1 MKSFLK
7 IFEIL
12 DKWKYHYITAA
23 VLLLISVSMRMLEPK
38 ILQIVVDKVIVFF
51 LSDGKTRMVADDAV
65 SKLIYNF
72 LPEWKLENL
81 SIMLIYLGV
90 IFLVVSLFRGLF
102 SFVSSAL
109 SASSTEKA
117 MKKLRDK
124 LFSHIQQ
131 LPLEYYSKTPTGE
144 LVQRCT
150 GDVETIRKFSSM
162 HVVEVLRLTAVF
174 IGAFTMM
181 ALININYALIAV
193 MFVPVIFFGGIF
205 FFRKEGKI
213 WREHEKR
220 QDKLT
225 SIVQENLSGIR
236 VVKAF
241 AKEQYEIEKF
251 TSMNKEKKEWG
262 LKLMGLHRI
271 FWPSSDFFVH
281 LQIAISI
288 FAGGYF
294 ALSNTITV
302 GEFVAFYSYATLV
315 TWPMR
320 RVPQLISE
328 MGMTS
333 VAIDRLY
340 SILDT
345 EEEKYE
351 GKINGGKKILGNIE
365 FKDVYF
371 RYDKNDPHYVLN
383 GASFKINA
391 CENIALLG
399 PTGSGKS
406 TIISLLL
413 RFYEPEN
420 GTITIDGKNINEYSK
435 TYLRHKFGVVLQ
447 KPFLFSTTL
456 KDNIAY
462 VQPDT
467 ELDEV
472 IESAKVAN
480 IHRIIEEIFPKSY
493 ETVVGEKGVTLSGGQ
508 KQRVTLARTLLKN
521 PDILVLDDSTSS
533 VDSETEFE
541 IQKALRGIIEDKTT
555 IVIAHRITSIQDCDR
570 IIVLDKGKVIES
582 GTHEELI
589 ANNGFYKKIYD
600 IQVSIEDE
608 INDELSENREA
619 SNVKHETRDSKRQ
632 PLNGKHEKIK

>member
-12 DKWKYHYITAA
+12 DKWKYHYLTASA
-23 VLLLISVSMRMLEPK
+23 LLIISVLARMLEPK
-38 ILQIVVDKVIVFF
+38 ILQVVVDKVIVFF
-51 LSDGKTRMVADDAV
+51 LSNGQTQAAADDSV
-65 SKLIYNF
+65 TRVIFNL

-81 SIMLIYLGV
+81 HIMLIYLGV
-90 IFLVVSLFRGLF
+90 MFLVISLVRGLF
-102 SFVSSAL
+102 GFISSAL

-117 MKKLRDK
+117 MKKLRDR

-150 GDVETIRKFSSM
+150 GDVETIRKFSSVN
-162 HVVEVLRLTAVF
+162 VVDVIRLGAVV
-174 IGAFTMM
+174 IGAFVMM
-181 ALININYALIAV
+181 MMINVSYALIAIV
-193 MFVPVIFFGGIF
+193 SFPIIFFGGIY
-205 FFRKEGKI
+205 FFRKEEKV
-213 WREHEKR
+213 WKQHEKR

-251 TSMNKEKKEWG
+251 TEMNREKRAWG
-262 LKLMGLHRI
+262 IKQMELNRL
-271 FWPSSDFFVH
+271 FWPLSDIIIH
-281 LQIAISI
+281 LQIAVSI

-294 ALSNTITV
+294 VLSNIISV
-302 GEFVAFYSYATLV
+302 GELVAFYSYATLI

-320 RVPQLISE
+320 RLPELISE

-333 VAIDRLY
+333 VAISRIY
-340 SILDT
+340 SIIDT
-345 EEEKYE
+345 EKEVYE
-351 GKINGGKKILGNIE
+351 GKINGGKKLLGMIE

-371 RYDKNDPHYVLN
+371 RYDKDDPCYVLN
-383 GASFKINA
+383 GISFNINSH
-391 CENIALLG
+391 ENVALLG

-406 TIISLLL
+406 SVISLLL
-413 RFYEPEN
+413 RFYEPEK
-420 GTITIDGKNINEYSK
+420 GTITIDGKDIKEYSK
-435 TYLRHKFGVVLQ
+435 TYLRQKFGVVLQ

-462 VQPDT
+462 VKPDIQ
-467 ELDEV
+467 LDEV
-472 IESAKVAN
+472 IESAKVAK
-480 IHRIIEEIFPKSY
+480 IHGIIQEAFPESY

-508 KQRVTLARTLLKN
+508 QQRVTLARTLLKN

-541 IQKALRGIIEDKTT
+541 IQKALRGIVKDKTT
-555 IVIAHRITSIQDCDR
+555 IVIAHRITSIQECDR

-582 GTHEELI
+582 GTHDELI
-589 ANNGFYKKIYD
+589 SKNGFYKRIYN

-608 INDELSENREA
+608 INEEIAEGGESPKVKRET
-619 SNVKHETRDSKRQ
+619 SGLKRDVSGLKC
-632 PLNGKHEKIK
+632 EKIK

>member
-12 DKWKYHYITAA
+12 DKWKYYYISASF
-23 VLLLISVSMRMLEPK
+23 LLIISVAMRMLEPK
-38 ILQIVVDKVIVFF
+38 ILQVAVDKVIVVF
-51 LSDGKTRMVADDAV
+51 LSVNESKKTPDDV
-65 SKLIYNF
+65 ISNFIYSV
-72 LPEWKLENL
+72 LPEMKIENL
-81 SIMLIYLGV
+81 HIILIYLGV
-90 IFLVVSLFRGLF
+90 IFLLVALFRGLF
-102 SFVSSAL
+102 QFISSAV

-117 MKKLRDK
+117 MKKLRDR
-124 LFSHIQQ
+124 LFSHIQE

-150 GDVETIRKFSSM
+150 GDVETVRKFSSM

-174 IGAFTMM
+174 SGAFVMM
-181 ALININYALIAV
+181 AMINLNYALIAIA
-193 MFVPVIFFGGIF
+193 FVPVIFFGGIF
-205 FFRKEGKI
+205 FFRKESRI
-213 WREHEKR
+213 WTEHEKR

-241 AKEQYEIEKF
+241 AKEDYEIEKF
-251 TSMNKEKKEWG
+251 TEMNKEKKAWG
-262 LKLMGLHRI
+262 IKLMSLHRL

-294 ALSNTITV
+294 ALNNTISV
-302 GEFVAFYSYATLV
+302 GEFIAFYSYATLV

-333 VAIDRLY
+333 VAIKRIY

-345 EEEKYE
+345 EKEKYE
-351 GKINGGKKILGNIE
+351 GSINEGKNISGNIE
-365 FKDVYF
+365 FKDVWF
-371 RYDKNDPHYVLN
+371 RYDKNDEQFVLK
-383 GASFKINA
+383 GTSFGIKPG
-391 CENIALLG
+391 EKIALLG

-406 TIISLLL
+406 SVISLLL
-413 RFYEPEN
+413 RFYEPER
-420 GTITIDGKNINEYSK
+420 GTITIDGKDINEYSK

-447 KPFLFSTTL
+447 RPFLFSTTI

-462 VQPDT
+462 VKPDT
-467 ELDEV
+467 QIDEV

-480 IHRIIEEIFPKSY
+480 IHGIIEEIFPKSY

-521 PDILVLDDSTSS
+521 PDVLVFDDSTSS
-533 VDSETEFE
+533 VDTETEFE
-541 IQKALRGIIEDKTT
+541 IQKALRGIIRDKTS
-555 IVIAHRITSIQDCDR
+555 IIIAHRITSIQDCDR

-582 GTHEELI
+582 GTHAELI

-608 INDELSENREA
+608 INEELNEERET
-619 SNVKHETRDSKRQ
+619 SKVKRQ
-632 PLNGKHEKIK
+632 TAKLKSKIIKD